1 MSKLQE
7 KLTLY
12 ETYLRSILPTIDT
25 ELLGN
30 LTKSLGPAIYRPS
43 SEIVQ
48 CEEPKQIA
56 KIRTSF
62 LKMRLGVDKDDEILD
77 EAIKQYCSKL
87 SEPKYRAAL
96 YYLLV
101 KHFKKEHLFI

>member
-1 MSKLQE
+1 MSKREEKITQYKKYLQSIIPVEE
-7 KLTLY
+7 KLL
-12 ETYLRSILPTIDT
+12 ES
-25 ELLGN
+25 

-48 CEEPKQIA
+48 CQEPKHIA

-62 LKMRLGVDKDDEILD
+62 LKMRLGLDKDDSILD

-87 SEPKYRAAL
+87 PEPKYRVAL